1 MNFLVDLSPLTKTRI
16 VEENPRKYIWS
27 FEGFFLVVDLQCS
40 VHFCCT
46 ATWPSIHTYTFFFS
60 SYLPSWSI
68 PRDWIGFPVLY
79 SRTSWLIHFQQKS
92 LHPLAPKSQSI
103 PRKYIWFDHL
113 QVEHYKG
120 GLVLRRSGCDV
131 SPAYGFGEVLRCFLP
146 GFTVRITVTF

>member
-1 MNFLVDLSPLTKTRI
+1 MNFLVDLSPLTKTRV

-46 ATWPSIHTYTFFFS
+46 ATWPSIHTYTFFLS

-103 PRKYIWFDHL
+103 PRNTFDL
-113 QVEHYKG
+113 TTSKLSIIKEG
-120 GLVLRRSGCDV
+120 SCSGDLAVMSHQHMALAKSCGV
-131 SPAYGFGEVLRCFLP
+131 SFQGSL
-146 GFTVRITVTF
+146 